1 MYEVADVGAGLEKD
15 IRREKVRTTL
25 FRRLPHALSCLFEGE
40 QGSPASP
47 QQTSKRKKKKK
58 KKKKKRVYVPGE
70 LVARGERWV
79 EGRAMVARQ
88 VPSLSLEDGSVP
100 C

>member
-1 MYEVADVGAGLEKD
+1 MDSSRMQPHHMYSQMQQTARGTCIGCMCECMYEVADVGAGLEKD

-58 KKKKKRVYVPGE
+58 GA
-70 LVARGERWV
+70 ARGV
-79 EGRAMVARQ
+79 CA
-88 VPSLSLEDGSVP
+88 
-100 C
+100 